1 MTNAI
6 SFFLLYLLPMLILP
20 WLFLREPCD
29 NPWSRIRKVLFAV
42 LLCVVQLVLVLEF
55 VKSAA
60 VNVNMDA
67 RLKLQGYVYDARD
80 ALDQEKLS
88 ADEVCVRLTEKFY
101 READPAQWNALKKN
115 VVVHSVLVIAGLL
128 LLAGVLFASMRFKL
142 KTLPFLLLFYGC
154 AAGGFVEGS
163 YLYYSVSELMR
174 YRFDR
179 TAFREVNLAVMAR
192 IRKTEDRLPL
202 RLALEDVREARVWD
216 DREMDDFNTCIAMC
230 QDLLSVLYESQ
241 KKYESKTSESKTPP
255 ETFKSPGA
263 E

>member
-1 MTNAI
+1 MMSAI
-6 SFFLLYLLPMLILP
+6 SWFLLYFPAMLILP

-29 NPWSRIRKVLFAV
+29 NPWSRIRKVLVAV
-42 LLCVVQLVLVLEF
+42 LLCVAQLMIVLGF

-60 VNVNMDA
+60 VNVNTDA

-101 READPAQWNALKKN
+101 READPAQWSVLKKN

-154 AAGGFVEGS
+154 AAGGFVEGC

-174 YRFDR
+174 YGFDR
-179 TAFREVNLAVMAR
+179 TAFRELNLAVMAR
-192 IRKTEDRLPL
+192 IRKTEDRLAL
-202 RLALEDVREARVWD
+202 RLALEDVKDARVWD
-216 DREMDDFNTCIAMC
+216 GKEMDDFRSCLTMC
-230 QDLLSVLYESQ
+230 QDFVSVLYESQ
-241 KKYESKTSESKTPP
+241 KKYESKTTEAKT
-255 ETFKSPGA
+255 SP
-263 E
+263 

>member
-6 SFFLLYLLPMLILP
+6 NCFLLYFPAMLILP

-29 NPWSRIRKVLFAV
+29 YPWSKIRKVLFAV
-42 LLCVVQLVLVLEF
+42 LLCVAQLVMVLGF
-55 VKSAA
+55 IKSAA
-60 VNVNMDA
+60 VDVNMNA
-67 RLKLQGYVYDARD
+67 RLRLQVYVGDARD
-80 ALDQEKLS
+80 ALGQEKLS

-101 READPAQWNALKKN
+101 READPAQWSALKKN
-115 VVVHSVLVIAGLL
+115 VVVRSVLVVAGLL
-128 LLAGVLFASMRFKL
+128 LLAGIMFASMRFKL

-154 AAGGFVEGS
+154 AAGGFVEGC

-174 YRFDR
+174 YGFDR

-192 IRKTEDRLPL
+192 IRKTDDRLAL

-216 DREMDDFNTCIAMC
+216 DREMDDFKTCIGMC

-241 KKYESKTSESKTPP
+241 KKYESKTTEAKT
-255 ETFKSPGA
+255 SP
-263 E
+263 

>member
-6 SFFLLYLLPMLILP
+6 NCFLLYFPAMLILP

-29 NPWSRIRKVLFAV
+29 YPWSRIRKVLFAV
-42 LLCVVQLVLVLEF
+42 LLFFAQLVMVLGF

-60 VNVNMDA
+60 VDVNMNA
-67 RLKLQGYVYDARD
+67 RMKLQVYVGDARD
-80 ALDQEKLS
+80 ALGQEKLS

-101 READPAQWNALKKN
+101 READPAQWSALKKN
-115 VVVHSVLVIAGLL
+115 VVIHSVLVIAGLL

-154 AAGGFVEGS
+154 AAGGFVEGC

-174 YRFDR
+174 YGFDR
-179 TAFREVNLAVMAR
+179 TAFRELNLAVMAR
-192 IRKTEDRLPL
+192 IRKTEDHLAL
-202 RLALEDVREARVWD
+202 RLALEDVKEARVWD
-216 DREMDDFNTCIAMC
+216 GKEMDDFRSCLTMC
-230 QDLLSVLYESQ
+230 QDFLSVLDESQ

-255 ETFKSPGA
+255 DA
-263 E
+263 D

>member
-60 VNVNMDA
+60 VNVNTDA

-101 READPAQWNALKKN
+101 READPAQWSALKKN

-154 AAGGFVEGS
+154 AAGGFVAGS
-163 YLYYSVSELMR
+163 YLDYSVSELMR
-174 YRFDR
+174 YGFDR
-179 TAFREVNLAVMAR
+179 TAFRELNLAVMAR
-192 IRKTEDRLPL
+192 IRKTEDRLAL
-202 RLALEDVREARVWD
+202 RLALEDVKDARVWD
-216 DREMDDFNTCIAMC
+216 GKEMDDFRSCLTMC
-230 QDLLSVLYESQ
+230 QDFLSVLYESQ
-241 KKYESKTSESKTPP
+241 KKYESKTTEAKT
-255 ETFKSPGA
+255 SP
-263 E
+263 

>member
-1 MTNAI
+1 MTDAI

-29 NPWSRIRKVLFAV
+29 YPWSKIRKVLFAV

-67 RLKLQGYVYDARD
+67 RLKLQGYVYDARE
-80 ALDQEKLS
+80 ALGQEKLS

-115 VVVHSVLVIAGLL
+115 VVVRSLLVIAGLL

-154 AAGGFVEGS
+154 AAGGFVEGC

-174 YRFDR
+174 YGFDR
-179 TAFREVNLAVMAR
+179 TAFRELNLAVMAR
-192 IRKTEDRLPL
+192 IRKTEDRLAL
-202 RLALEDVREARVWD
+202 RLAWEDVYNARIWD
-216 DREMDDFNTCIAMC
+216 KMESDEWMLSDEKCEEF
-230 QDLLSVLYESQ
+230 LSVLDESQ

-255 ETFKSPGA
+255 DA
-263 E
+263 D

>member
-29 NPWSRIRKVLFAV
+29 NPWSRIRKVLFGV

-60 VNVNMDA
+60 VNVNTDA

-101 READPAQWNALKKN
+101 READPAQWSALKKN

-154 AAGGFVEGS
+154 AAGGFVAGS

-174 YRFDR
+174 YGFDR
-179 TAFREVNLAVMAR
+179 TAFRELNLAVMAR
-192 IRKTEDRLPL
+192 IRKTEDRLAL
-202 RLALEDVREARVWD
+202 RLALEDVKDARVWD
-216 DREMDDFNTCIAMC
+216 GKEMDDFRSCLTMC
-230 QDLLSVLYESQ
+230 QDFLSVLYESQ
-241 KKYESKTSESKTPP
+241 KKYESKTTEAKT
-255 ETFKSPGA
+255 SP
-263 E
+263 

>member
-60 VNVNMDA
+60 FNVNTDA
-67 RLKLQGYVYDARD
+67 RLRLQGYVYDARE
-80 ALDQEKLS
+80 ALGQEKLS

-154 AAGGFVEGS
+154 AAGGFVEGC
-163 YLYYSVSELMR
+163 YLYYNVSELMR
-174 YRFDR
+174 YGFDR

-192 IRKTEDRLPL
+192 IRKTDDRLAL

-216 DREMDDFNTCIAMC
+216 DREMDDFKTCIGMC
-230 QDLLSVLYESQ
+230 QDLLSVLYESL
-241 KKYESKTSESKTPP
+241 KKYESKTTEVNT
-255 ETFKSPGA
+255 SP
-263 E
+263 

>member
-42 LLCVVQLVLVLEF
+42 LLCIAQLMIVLGFV

-60 VNVNMDA
+60 VNVNTDA

-101 READPAQWNALKKN
+101 READPAQWSALKKN
-115 VVVHSVLVIAGLL
+115 VVVRSLLVIAGLL

-154 AAGGFVEGS
+154 AAGGFVAGS

-174 YRFDR
+174 YGFVR
-179 TAFREVNLAVMAR
+179 TAFRELNLAVMAR
-192 IRKTEDRLPL
+192 IRKTEDRLAL
-202 RLALEDVREARVWD
+202 RLALEDVKDARVWD
-216 DREMDDFNTCIAMC
+216 GKEMDDFRSCLTMC
-230 QDLLSVLYESQ
+230 QDFLSVLYESQ
-241 KKYESKTSESKTPP
+241 KKYESKTTEAKT
-255 ETFKSPGA
+255 SP
-263 E
+263 

>member
-1 MTNAI
+1 MSI
-6 SFFLLYLLPMLILP
+6 ILLILYLLPMLILP

-29 NPWSRIRKVLFAV
+29 YPWSRIRKVLFAV
-42 LLCVVQLVLVLEF
+42 LLCVAQLVIVLGF

-60 VNVNMDA
+60 VNVNTDA
-67 RLKLQGYVYDARD
+67 RLKLQGYVYDARE
-80 ALDQEKLS
+80 ALGQEKLS

-101 READPAQWNALKKN
+101 READPAQWSALKKN

-128 LLAGVLFASMRFKL
+128 LLAGILFVAVRFKL

-154 AAGGFVEGS
+154 AAGGFVEGC

-174 YRFDR
+174 YGFDR

-192 IRKTEDRLPL
+192 IRKTDDRLAL

-216 DREMDDFNTCIAMC
+216 DREMDDFKTCIGMC
-230 QDLLSVLYESQ
+230 QDLLSVLYESL
-241 KKYESKTSESKTPP
+241 KKYESKTTEANT
-255 ETFKSPGA
+255 SP
-263 E
+263 

>member
-20 WLFLREPCD
+20 WLFLREPC
-29 NPWSRIRKVLFAV
+29 NYPWSRIRKVLFAV
-42 LLCVVQLVLVLEF
+42 LLCVVQLVMMLGF

-60 VNVNMDA
+60 VNVNEDA
-67 RLKLQGYVYDARD
+67 RLRLKGYVYDARE
-80 ALDQEKLS
+80 ALGVEKFS
-88 ADEVCVRLTEKFY
+88 ADEICGRLTEKFY
-101 READPAQWNALKKN
+101 READPAQWSALKKN
-115 VVVHSVLVIAGLL
+115 VVVRSVLVIAGLL
-128 LLAGVLFASMRFKL
+128 LLAGILFASVRFKL
-142 KTLPFLLLFYGC
+142 KPLPFLLLFYGC
-154 AAGGFVEGS
+154 AAGGFVEGC

-192 IRKTEDRLPL
+192 IRKTEDRLAL

-216 DREMDDFNTCIAMC
+216 DREMDDFKTCIGMC
-230 QDLLSVLYESQ
+230 QDLLSMLDESQ

-255 ETFKSPGA
+255 DA
-263 E
+263 D

>member
-29 NPWSRIRKVLFAV
+29 NPRSRIRKGLFAV
-42 LLCVVQLVLVLEF
+42 LLCVAQLVMMLGF

-60 VNVNMDA
+60 VNVNEDA
-67 RLKLQGYVYDARD
+67 RLKLQGYVYGAQD
-80 ALDQEKLS
+80 ALGVEKFS
-88 ADEVCVRLTEKFY
+88 ADEICGRLTEKFY
-101 READPAQWNALKKN
+101 READPAQWSALKKN

-154 AAGGFVEGS
+154 AAGGFVEGC

-179 TAFREVNLAVMAR
+179 TVFREVNLAVMAR
-192 IRKTEDRLPL
+192 IRKTEDRLAL

-216 DREMDDFNTCIAMC
+216 DREMDDFKTCIGMC

-255 ETFKSPGA
+255 DA
-263 E
+263 D

>member
-1 MTNAI
+1 MDFVNC
-6 SFFLLYLLPMLILP
+6 FLLYFPAMLILP

-67 RLKLQGYVYDARD
+67 RLKLQGYVYDARE
-80 ALDQEKLS
+80 ALGQEKLS

-115 VVVHSVLVIAGLL
+115 VVVRSLLVIAGLL

-174 YRFDR
+174 YGFDR

-192 IRKTEDRLPL
+192 IRKAENRLPL
-202 RLALEDVREARVWD
+202 RLALEDVKEARVWD
-216 DREMDDFNTCIAMC
+216 DREMDDFKTCIGMC

-255 ETFKSPGA
+255 DA
-263 E
+263 D

>member
-6 SFFLLYLLPMLILP
+6 NCFLLYFPAMLILP

-29 NPWSRIRKVLFAV
+29 YPWSRIRKVLFAV
-42 LLCVVQLVLVLEF
+42 LLCVAQLIIVLGH

-60 VNVNMDA
+60 VNVNTDA

-101 READPAQWNALKKN
+101 REPDPAQWSVLKKN

-154 AAGGFVEGS
+154 AAGGFVAGS

-174 YRFDR
+174 YGFDR
-179 TAFREVNLAVMAR
+179 TAFRELNLAVMAR
-192 IRKTEDRLPL
+192 IRKTEDRLAL
-202 RLALEDVREARVWD
+202 RLALEDVKDARVWD
-216 DREMDDFNTCIAMC
+216 GKEMDDFRSCLTMC
-230 QDLLSVLYESQ
+230 QDFLSVLYESQ
-241 KKYESKTSESKTPP
+241 KKYESKTTEAKT
-255 ETFKSPGA
+255 SP
-263 E
+263 

>member
-6 SFFLLYLLPMLILP
+6 NCFLLYFPAMLILP

-29 NPWSRIRKVLFAV
+29 YPWSRIRKVLFAV
-42 LLCVVQLVLVLEF
+42 LLFFAQLVMVLGF

-60 VNVNMDA
+60 VDVNMNA
-67 RLKLQGYVYDARD
+67 RLKLQVYVGDARD
-80 ALDQEKLS
+80 ALGQEKLS

-101 READPAQWNALKKN
+101 READPAQWSALKKN

-128 LLAGVLFASMRFKL
+128 LLAGILFAAVRFKL

-154 AAGGFVEGS
+154 AAGGFVEGC

-174 YRFDR
+174 YGFER

-192 IRKTEDRLPL
+192 IRKTEDRLAL

-216 DREMDDFNTCIAMC
+216 DREMDDFKTCIGMC
-230 QDLLSVLYESQ
+230 QDLLSVLYESL
-241 KKYESKTSESKTPP
+241 KKYESKTTEAKT
-255 ETFKSPGA
+255 SP
-263 E
+263 

>member
-29 NPWSRIRKVLFAV
+29 NPWSRIRKVLFGV
-42 LLCVVQLVLVLEF
+42 LLCVVQLLLVLEF

-60 VNVNMDA
+60 VNVNTDA

-101 READPAQWNALKKN
+101 READPAQWSALKKN

-154 AAGGFVEGS
+154 AAGGFVAGS

-174 YRFDR
+174 YGFDR
-179 TAFREVNLAVMAR
+179 TAFRELNLAVMAR
-192 IRKTEDRLPL
+192 IRKTEDRLAL
-202 RLALEDVREARVWD
+202 RLALEDVKDARVWD
-216 DREMDDFNTCIAMC
+216 GKEMDDFRSCLTMC
-230 QDLLSVLYESQ
+230 QDFLSVLYESQ
-241 KKYESKTSESKTPP
+241 KKYESKTTEAKT
-255 ETFKSPGA
+255 SP
-263 E
+263 

>member
-29 NPWSRIRKVLFAV
+29 YPWSKIRKVLFAV

-67 RLKLQGYVYDARD
+67 RLRLQGYVYDARE
-80 ALDQEKLS
+80 ALGQENLS
-88 ADEVCVRLTEKFY
+88 ADEVCGRLTEKFY

-115 VVVHSVLVIAGLL
+115 VVVRSLLVIAGLL

-154 AAGGFVEGS
+154 AAGGFVEGC

-174 YRFDR
+174 YGFDR
-179 TAFREVNLAVMAR
+179 TAFRELNLAVMAR
-192 IRKTEDRLPL
+192 IRKTEDRLAL
-202 RLALEDVREARVWD
+202 RLAWEDVYNARIWD
-216 DREMDDFNTCIAMC
+216 KMESDEWMLSDEKCEEF
-230 QDLLSVLYESQ
+230 LSVLDESQ

-255 ETFKSPGA
+255 DA
-263 E
+263 D

>member
-6 SFFLLYLLPMLILP
+6 NCFLLYFLAMLILP

-29 NPWSRIRKVLFAV
+29 YPWSRIRKVLFAV
-42 LLCVVQLVLVLEF
+42 LLCVAQLVMVLGF
-55 VKSAA
+55 IKSAA
-60 VNVNMDA
+60 VDVNMNA
-67 RLKLQGYVYDARD
+67 RLRLQVYVGDARD
-80 ALDQEKLS
+80 ALGQEKLS
-88 ADEVCVRLTEKFY
+88 ADDVCVRLTEKFY
-101 READPAQWNALKKN
+101 READPEQWSALKKN
-115 VVVHSVLVIAGLL
+115 VVVRSVLVIAGLL
-128 LLAGVLFASMRFKL
+128 LLAGVLFAAVRFKL

-154 AAGGFVEGS
+154 AAGGFVASG
-163 YLYYSVSELMR
+163 YLYGSVSELMR
-174 YRFDR
+174 YGFDR

-192 IRKTEDRLPL
+192 IRKTEDRLAL

-216 DREMDDFNTCIAMC
+216 DREMDDFKTCIGMC

-255 ETFKSPGA
+255 GA